1 MQLSDG
7 GGPDCSIDS
16 PACSPNGSGSA
27 PIDRLTDEKSPVT
40 GDCHA
45 GICGSR
51 GVQFPSASRPP
62 VVWPCSRFAQERVT
76 LSMMVRSARFRVW
89 RSSLVRPLKRRASN
103 SRT

>member
-16 PACSPNGSGSA
+16 PAFSLNGSGSA

-45 GICGSR
+45 GMY
-51 GVQFPSASRPP
+51 VQRVVMLNLGLACCVFPTEGGFG
-62 VVWPCSRFAQERVT
+62 W
-76 LSMMVRSARFRVW
+76 
-89 RSSLVRPLKRRASN
+89 
-103 SRT
+103 